1 MRPKRRVVIVHQRR
15 SPGKLLERVV
25 ELWPHSTG
33 AMTAYCVKQ
42 LSFRSAGPWCAVKAA
57 AIAID
62 VLRGTSDDT
71 KPVIGHLLKGVNS
84 SSALAEGG
92 WNMKCGL
99 TGGCL
104 TSGPVT
110 AGPLPTFPPET
121 TEDRNDVSDVGREV
135 GGVGMN
141 TGTGF
146 RQPIPREFEG
156 AIAVISR
163 LILLNSGAKTQEQR

>member
-1 MRPKRRVVIVHQRR
+1 
-15 SPGKLLERVV
+15 
-25 ELWPHSTG
+25 
-33 AMTAYCVKQ
+33 
-42 LSFRSAGPWCAVKAA
+42 
-57 AIAID
+57 
-62 VLRGTSDDT
+62 
-71 KPVIGHLLKGVNS
+71 
-84 SSALAEGG
+84 
-92 WNMKCGL
+92 MKSGL

-121 TEDRNDVSDVGREV
+121 TEADTNEVSDVGREL

-163 LILLNSGAKTQEQR
+163 LILLNSGAETQELG